1 MEHDR
6 YFNGEIGRTEKDS
19 RASWAARPRELSRSP
34 NIVMIVL
41 DDVGYSQLGC
51 YGSDIETPALD
62 SLAHDGLRYANFHV
76 TPLCSPTRA
85 CLLTGRNHH
94 SVGVGRVAES
104 NNGYPNTRGFVAR
117 DAANLAEMLRPQGY
131 QTLCAGKWHLASCD
145 DTSPAGPYDHW
156 PLQRG
161 FDRFYGFLAGETNQW
176 NPELIM
182 GNERIEQPPVKDYHL
197 SEGIVDQSCKWLRQ
211 LASAAPDK
219 PFFLYTAFAA
229 GHSPH
234 HVPRAFADKYKGNFD
249 NGWDA
254 AREKILHQQKASGL
268 LPADQRLAPRNAGVQ
283 DWDELSV
290 EEQQTAARFEE
301 VFAGFMEHTDVQI
314 GRLLAQLDAL
324 GKRDDTIVIAM
335 SDNGAAALGGPHG
348 SYDHHRS
355 RSGNR
360 PTVEE
365 NLAHLDELG
374 GPMSY
379 GIYPFGWAMAG
390 NSPFKRYKGN
400 TYAGGIRAPLLIR
413 WPEGIKARG
422 ETRRQFHHVVDVTPT
437 LIDLLGL
444 DLPVQV
450 NGVEQ
455 MPLHGTS
462 MAHTLN
468 DNEADTGKKIQYFET
483 TGHRAI
489 WHEGWKALTFH
500 TRGDDFET
508 EDWELYHLDQDLAEI
523 DNLADKHPERLKEM
537 IDLWWQ
543 EAEQYGVLPL
553 DDMGG
558 KNGVGW
564 WPEPK
569 NRWVLYQDAVLPHHF
584 KAGPRVR
591 GISHRITARIQR
603 ASTDLEGVIVSD
615 GGRFGGWCL
624 FIQDNRLIYT
634 TNDFQHRCRV
644 ASNVALP
651 SGAVTLRIDVVKV
664 GEDEGHARF
673 FMDDKPSGEG
683 VLSPFRQ
690 LNFANEP
697 FEVGRDSQTPVDDYY
712 ESPYVFE
719 GKIDQVVIE
728 AAGEEVVDQDVLW
741 EELMGNQ

>member
-1 MEHDR
+1 
-6 YFNGEIGRTEKDS
+6 
-19 RASWAARPRELSRSP
+19 
-34 NIVMIVL
+34 
-41 DDVGYSQLGC
+41 
-51 YGSDIETPALD
+51 
-62 SLAHDGLRYANFHV
+62 
-76 TPLCSPTRA
+76 
-85 CLLTGRNHH
+85 
-94 SVGVGRVAES
+94 
-104 NNGYPNTRGFVAR
+104 
-117 DAANLAEMLRPQGY
+117 
-131 QTLCAGKWHLASCD
+131 
-145 DTSPAGPYDHW
+145 
-156 PLQRG
+156 
-161 FDRFYGFLAGETNQW
+161 
-176 NPELIM
+176 
-182 GNERIEQPPVKDYHL
+182 
-197 SEGIVDQSCKWLRQ
+197 
-211 LASAAPDK
+211 
-219 PFFLYTAFAA
+219 
-229 GHSPH
+229 
-234 HVPRAFADKYKGNFD
+234 
-249 NGWDA
+249 
-254 AREKILHQQKASGL
+254 
-268 LPADQRLAPRNAGVQ
+268 
-283 DWDELSV
+283 
-290 EEQQTAARFEE
+290 
-301 VFAGFMEHTDVQI
+301 
-314 GRLLAQLDAL
+314 
-324 GKRDDTIVIAM
+324 M

-355 RSGNR
+355 RTGNR

-437 LIDLLGL
+437 LMDLLGL

-468 DNEADTGKKIQYFET
+468 DNKADTHKKIQYFET

-508 EDWELYHLDQDLAEI
+508 ESWELYHLDQDLAEI
-523 DNLADKHPERLKEM
+523 DNLADKHPQRLQEM

-569 NRWVLYQDAVLPHHF
+569 DRWVLYQDAVLPHHF

-624 FIQDNRLIYT
+624 FIQDNHLIYT
-634 TNDFQHRCRV
+634 TNDFQHRCRI

-651 SGAVTLRIDVVKV
+651 SGEVTLRIDVVKV

-673 FMDDKPSGEG
+673 FLDDQPSGEG